1 MLSFNM
7 LSFNACPAGMDLL
20 GAPVFTKDFVVS
32 GTCTPNLH
40 GMCEAMYR
48 PDMVRSKSHFRY
60 YLHGCYHTVKEW
72 SLHFFPLLLF
82 SSACIS
88 LFSFFIFSSLLC
100 FSLTDFFN
108 LVSQARDVLC
118 SPFSC
123 FSPSIQL
130 LYPTTRFKIYFQ
142 FFLMLSLILSIALN
156 FPRRCFFSVAPS
168 LFCLPYPLSFQPSIF
183 QNLVRYLSTVT
194 LVALPFSLFDPK
206 GTSSLLL
213 FSLLLSPP
221 LFTSLTPISS
231 SFHFSRMLTSSLRFF
246 LSVFSVL

>member
-7 LSFNACPAGMDLL
+7 LSFNMLSFNMLSFNTCPAGMDLL

-72 SLHFFPLLLF
+72 SLHFYPLLLF

-88 LFSFFIFSSLLC
+88 LFLFFIFSSLLC

-118 SPFSC
+118 SPFSS
-123 FSPSIQL
+123 FSPLIQL
-130 LYPTTRFKIYFQ
+130 LFPTTRFI
-142 FFLMLSLILSIALN
+142 
-156 FPRRCFFSVAPS
+156 FS
-168 LFCLPYPLSFQPSIF
+168 
-183 QNLVRYLSTVT
+183 
-194 LVALPFSLFDPK
+194 
-206 GTSSLLL
+206 SSLCY
-213 FSLLLSPP
+213 
-221 LFTSLTPISS
+221 
-231 SFHFSRMLTSSLRFF
+231 R
-246 LSVFSVL
+246 